1 LAPNPTTAPTDPLQ
15 PAESS
20 DSDGGAFDGNNSDG
34 GVSSVDN
41 PSAAAATTAGDP
53 VVQPAQPDAPT
64 TASAA
69 NEALGIIGEPEVF
82 ATPLL
87 AAIQAAEG
95 GGGETADPAPAGGE
109 EASVYTVNY
118 SGTGPF
124 EVRIDI
130 PLEEYRE
137 MYLDGELWVRNVDY
151 SVRSGSTVLTIS
163 EARLEAMEDGSHIIR
178 ADFVRRSVEI
188 PFVLRK
194 TASGEGSI
202 ALPAPIAAQSG
213 EFPGPAIIIAIAAA
227 ILSAAIVGVRRLR
240 VPRPAGGQSRQSQG
254 KM

>member
-1 LAPNPTTAPTDPLQ
+1 V
-15 PAESS
+15 ESG
-20 DSDGGAFDGNNSDG
+20 DGGAFDGNNSDSG
-34 GVSSVDN
+34 ASSVGNSD
-41 PSAAAATTAGDP
+41 SAAAATARDP
-53 VVQPAQPDAPT
+53 VIQAAQPGAPT
-64 TASAA
+64 AAPAA
-69 NEALGIIGEPEVF
+69 NVAPGIIGEPEVF

-95 GGGETADPAPAGGE
+95 GGETANPAPAGE
-109 EASVYTVNY
+109 EGTSVYTVNY

-137 MYLDGELWVRNVDY
+137 MYLDGELWIRNVDY

-178 ADFVRRSVEI
+178 ADFARQSVEI
-188 PFVLRK
+188 PFILRK
-194 TASGEGSI
+194 TASDAGSF
-202 ALPAPIAAQSG
+202 APSAPIFTQSG
-213 EFPGPAIIIAIAAA
+213 ESPGPAIAIAIATAAA
-227 ILSAAIVGVRRLR
+227 ILSAAVAGIRRLR
-240 VPRPAGGQSRQSQG
+240 VPRPAGGQSRQSQR